1 MIASEIGTILL
12 KLTSVFLNEEL
23 QEQANSNE
31 STYKNISV
39 ALAGKYNITLNF
51 PTLDIPCSIG
61 RKAGYPN

>member
-12 KLTSVFLNEEL
+12 KLTSVFSNEEL

-31 STYKNISV
+31 NTNKNISV
-39 ALAGKYNITLNF
+39 AGKYNITMNF

>member
-12 KLTSVFLNEEL
+12 KLTSVFSNEEL

-31 STYKNISV
+31 NTNKNISV
-39 ALAGKYNITLNF
+39 AGKYNITMNF
-51 PTLDIPCSIG
+51 PTLDISCSIG